1 MKRGIADSCDNP
13 LIYGAISIN
22 GRKTEMLH
30 AFSRSEE
37 LLGRDGFRVLA
48 ESKVAVFGIG
58 GVGSYVVEAL
68 ARSGVGSLTLVDHD
82 VVSVTNL
89 NRQLVALR
97 STMGRK
103 KVLVAKERIMD
114 INQDAVVHTYD
125 TFFSAETA
133 DLFDFSAFD
142 YIVDAVDTVSAK
154 LLLIEKAKAAGV
166 PAISCMGTGNKLDP
180 SCFQIADISKTSVCP
195 LAKVMRTELKKR
207 RIKKVKVLFST
218 EPAPKEKRRR
228 QGQMDKERF
237 SSMEIREGTGRPVP
251 ASVSF
256 VPGTAGLMIAGE
268 VIKDLVFRNDKRGL

>member
-1 MKRGIADSCDNP
+1 
-13 LIYGAISIN
+13 
-22 GRKTEMLH
+22 MLQ

-37 LLGRDGFRVLA
+37 LLGKEGLQILA
-48 ESKVAVFGIG
+48 NSKVAVFGIG

-68 ARSGVGSLTLVDHD
+68 ARAGVGNLTLVDHD
-82 VVSVTNL
+82 EVSLTNL

-103 KVLVAKERIMD
+103 KVSVAKDRIMD

-125 TFFSAETA
+125 TFFNVDTA
-133 DLFDFSAFD
+133 QLFDFSGYD

-154 LLLIEKAKAAGV
+154 LLLIEKAKEANIPV
-166 PAISCMGTGNKLDP
+166 ISCMGTGNKLNP

-207 RIKKVKVLFST
+207 KIKKVKVLFST
-218 EPAPKEKRRR
+218 ETVHKAKKGEPVEVRSASK
-228 QGQMDKERF
+228 
-237 SSMEIREGTGRPVP
+237 RPVP

-256 VPGTAGLMIAGE
+256 VPGVAGLMIAGE
-268 VIKDLVFRNDKRGL
+268 VIKDLVFGKGKRG